1 MVVECGGTQAVSS
14 SRDTRTPEGR
24 NAINYVVFT
33 DFTVSENGME
43 EHRERFLFSEPHQ
56 AHWQKYGKRI
66 EPYGTQMCDM

>member
-1 MVVECGGTQAVSS
+1 MKCQQIEAKKIGLNLMVVERGGTQAVSS

-56 AHWQKYGKRI
+56 AH
-66 EPYGTQMCDM
+66 